1 MIHYIAPVGSE
12 NLIQEH
18 FQVNLKA
25 FSESSDEN
33 LCLSLMT
40 PSTTSLMYWDIL
52 KAPGGFRSL
61 GIYWKSRGSCSS
73 VHRYLENPFLP
84 ISSRQSQVRL
94 GHWSTW
100 SGMRALTGQR
110 KRFQRLS
117 LKVQLKN
124 CGDTNRVLLVLGK
137 TKVWSVLDLSRN
149 KNQVLEFY
157 NKVLRKKKRKSG
169 LLPAATLN
177 NISTQKHPKNYL
189 ICIQ

>member
-1 MIHYIAPVGSE
+1 MSISAS
-12 NLIQEH
+12 
-18 FQVNLKA
+18 A
-25 FSESSDEN
+25 
-33 LCLSLMT
+33 CTT
-40 PSTTSLMYWDIL
+40 PSMTSLMYQDRFSKGTRRVQEHNGLL
-52 KAPGGFRSL
+52 KVKGLVLLCPQVLRKSL
-61 GIYWKSRGSCSS
+61 S
-73 VHRYLENPFLP
+73 FL
-84 ISSRQSQVRL
+84 SSRQSQVRR
-94 GHWSTW
+94 GHGSTG
-100 SGMRALTGQR
+100 SGTCTSTGRR

-124 CGDTNRVLLVLGK
+124 RGDTNRVLSVLGK

-157 NKVLRKKKRKSG
+157 NKVLRRKKKKRKSG